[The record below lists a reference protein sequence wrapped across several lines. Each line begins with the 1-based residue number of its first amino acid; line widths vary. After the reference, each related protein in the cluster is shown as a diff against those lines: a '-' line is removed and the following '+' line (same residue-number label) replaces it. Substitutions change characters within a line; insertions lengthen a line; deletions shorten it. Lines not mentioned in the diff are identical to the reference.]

1 MTESKEKGKEKDW
14 NELAQRLDAMAADIM
29 DHANMTN
36 DQFDEHIV
44 QLWSRSL
51 MHCAIEMRFFAAES

>member
-1 MTESKEKGKEKDW
+1 MTDTREQEWIG
-14 NELAQRLDAMAADIM
+14 LAERLDAMAEDIM
-29 DHANMTN
+29 NHANKTN

-51 MHCAIEMRFFAAES
+51 MHCAIEMRFFAGES